1 MRKFCISCVGCLPH
15 CCSARTASQIF
26 RWGEGSNVAFVA
38 TFMAFKL
45 PKSAKQRICLGW
57 IKLAYTRLHKKRNM
71 SHIQFTLIESTA
83 CRIFITLWKLF
94 KSLIIYCPEICP
106 FLIAQI
112 WRIFNM
118 ILMKLFLTYV
128 QPPNVGMGEYRR
140 TLLDATSFES
150 TILLF

>member
-1 MRKFCISCVGCLPH
+1 MQICGLQFIKSNLPGYPSLILVPFLITHLFPSPIYCEMRKFCISCVGCLPH

-26 RWGEGSNVAFVA
+26 RWREGSNVAFVA

-112 WRIFNM
+112 
-118 ILMKLFLTYV
+118 
-128 QPPNVGMGEYRR
+128 
-140 TLLDATSFES
+140 
-150 TILLF
+150 